1 MDATSAKWHSRR
13 RDHALRHWRR
23 VDSSMTEIAQ
33 LFESALRQNRA
44 SLLRKAAMNTL
55 AKMPPATTLREL
67 LESDAGEAVR
77 ALTLRDLCTALEQAG
92 YPGSRAPSTRAQP
105 TNGSRRRM
113 VETPGNGN
121 GGSSESWSESRE
133 ERIFREIIGA
143 TEHEPLTIGQ
153 LAKKLDV
160 DIEELRGYLTW
171 MKKMGKV
178 TSSGRARATRYQAV
192 R

>member
-1 MDATSAKWHSRR
+1 
-13 RDHALRHWRR
+13 
-23 VDSSMTEIAQ
+23 MTEIAQ

-67 LESDAGEAVR
+67 LDSDAGEAVR
-77 ALTLRDLCTALEQAG
+77 ALTVRDLCTAFEQAG
-92 YPGSRAPSTRAQP
+92 YPGARSTP
-105 TNGSRRRM
+105 TGTNGASKRRM
-113 VETPGNGN
+113 VDGPGGAA
-121 GGSSESWSESRE
+121 GSSSESWSESRE
-133 ERIFREIIGA
+133 ERIFREIIAA
-143 TEHEPLTIGQ
+143 TEDEPLTIGQ
-153 LAKKLDV
+153 LAKKLEV

>member
-1 MDATSAKWHSRR
+1 
-13 RDHALRHWRR
+13 
-23 VDSSMTEIAQ
+23 MTEIAQ

-67 LESDAGEAVR
+67 LDSDAGEAVR

-92 YPGSRAPSTRAQP
+92 YPGAPAPSSTSGTRASA
-105 TNGSRRRM
+105 GARRRM
-113 VETPGNGN
+113 VETPGN